1 MPRENIS
8 IVMSFWRQLGHC
20 GNVRIYTHPEYSRQ
34 RSHGSC
40 VHHKFHHMVVI
51 RVHREEVENVEN
63 IIENL

>member
-1 MPRENIS
+1 MRRENIS
-8 IVMSFWRQLGHC
+8 MSFWRQLGHC

-51 RVHREEVENVEN
+51 RVEEF
-63 IIENL
+63 IEKRWRMSKIL